1 MRCVVQRSGSARVT
15 VGGRETGSIERGLV
29 VLVAFSAT
37 DTEAELSWMARKLAG
52 LRIFNDDQDKMNLAL
67 GDVGGG
73 ILLVSQFTLYGD
85 CRKGNRPS
93 FIGSAPPELARSL
106 YTRFGRI
113 LRGIWPEVA
122 EGEFGAMMQVELLN
136 EGPVT
141 LVIDRE
147 ALRPAPESDADAAG
161 EGPGR

>member
-1 MRCVVQRSGSARVT
+1 MRCVVQRCGPARVT
-15 VGGRETGSIERGLV
+15 VAGGETGAIERGLV
-29 VLVAFSAT
+29 VLAAFAAGDT
-37 DTEAELSWMARKLAG
+37 DNELTWMARKVVG

-67 GDVGGG
+67 GDVGGA

-93 FIGSAPPELARSL
+93 FIGSAPPDLARNL
-106 YTRFGRI
+106 YDRFGQI
-113 LRGIWPEVA
+113 LRGLWPDVA
-122 EGEFGAMMQVELLN
+122 EGEFGADMKVELVN

-147 ALRPAPESDADAAG
+147 APATTSDTGSAG
-161 EGPGR
+161 SGGGVSP